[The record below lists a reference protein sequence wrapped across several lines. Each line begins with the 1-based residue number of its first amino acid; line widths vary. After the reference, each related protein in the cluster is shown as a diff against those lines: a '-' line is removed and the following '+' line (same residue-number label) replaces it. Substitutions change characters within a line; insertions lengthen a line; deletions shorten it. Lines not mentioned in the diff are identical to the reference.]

1 MEAGKLEIES
11 GDIDV
16 SATIDSV
23 VQILAPRAQDKKID
37 LNTYIASDVSNYLN
51 GDSGRVRQVL
61 INLIGNA
68 IKFTDS
74 GAVTTH
80 VSVVSESDVQQ
91 RLQIEILDTGVG
103 IPDDVLP
110 RLFARFTQADSST
123 TRKFGG
129 TGLGLAIC
137 KELVELMGGTIG
149 VESELGAGSK
159 FWFELPFARGAAPV
173 DDETTPDVDVSQ
185 LKVLVV
191 DDNAVNREVFE
202 KQLESWGMKVAA
214 ASGAE
219 EALSILET
227 GVREGVPFDLVLLDE
242 AMPGV
247 SGYDVGL
254 RIRANPAFRRIKII
268 IATSA
273 GDRNSDIAT
282 FDGKVVKPV
291 RPSFLKDQIAEVSS
305 RPARADAGASERVL
319 QSSLEP
325 EKADPPNMPP
335 PQKSQ
340 SMRILLVED
349 NAVNQMLASAIL
361 KKAGHKVEVAVDGVE
376 AVAAVQAQPFD
387 AVLMDIQMPE
397 MDGLEATRRIRGLDD
412 PDQSNIYIIAMTAN
426 ALMGDRE
433 KCISTGMNDYLP
445 KPIDQKKLLSALG
458 KASSVALPSTDHEN
472 EPDPENSCLDAS
484 VLDQLEETIGREAVA
499 SMLSMTVAEVPATV
513 ALITAANAEG
523 DLDKIRREVHDM
535 GSNFGSY
542 GAMRLSNHAR
552 AIEKACREGDAAQAS
567 ELTQELPDLVE
578 ETVSVLTVRMPE
590 LKTVGR

>member
-1 MEAGKLEIES
+1 M
-11 GDIDV
+11 
-16 SATIDSV
+16 
-23 VQILAPRAQDKKID
+23 R
-37 LNTYIASDVSNYLN
+37 
-51 GDSGRVRQVL
+51 GDSGRLRQVL

-80 VSVVSESDVQQ
+80 VSLVSETEGQQ
-91 RLQIEILDTGVG
+91 RLRIEILDTGVG

-137 KELVELMGGTIG
+137 KELVDLMDGTIG
-149 VESELGAGSK
+149 ADSEQGVGSK
-159 FWFELPFARGAAPV
+159 FWFELPFARGEVPTEAEALPEV
-173 DDETTPDVDVSQ
+173 DISK
-185 LKVLVV
+185 LRVLIV

-202 KQLESWGMKVAA
+202 KQLKSWGVKVAS
-214 ASGAE
+214 ASGE
-219 EALSILET
+219 EDALSTLET
-227 GVREGVPFDLVLLDE
+227 GVREGAPYDLVLLDE
-242 AMPGV
+242 AMPGA

-268 IATSA
+268 IATSV
-273 GDRNSDIAT
+273 GDRNSSIAT

-291 RPSFLKDQIAEVSS
+291 RPSFLKDKIAEVSS
-305 RPARADAGASERVL
+305 IVTKAEPGVPEQAER
-319 QSSLEP
+319 S
-325 EKADPPNMPP
+325 KADTDGVVASKVQSPA
-335 PQKSQ
+335 KAQ

-361 KKAGHKVEVAVDGVE
+361 KKAGHKVEVAVNGVE

-397 MDGLEATRRIRGLDD
+397 MDGLEAARRIRGLDD
-412 PDQSNIYIIAMTAN
+412 PEQANIYIIAMTAN

-433 KCISTGMNDYLP
+433 KCISAGMNDYLP

-458 KASSVALPSTDHEN
+458 KASSVALPAADVVDEK
-472 EPDPENSCLDAS
+472 DPGDSCLDGS
-484 VLDQLEETIGREAVA
+484 ILDQLEETIGREAVA
-499 SMLSMTVAEVPATV
+499 SMLSMTVAEAPATV

-523 DLDKIRREVHDM
+523 DLDKIRKEVHDM

-552 AIEKACREGDAAQAS
+552 AIEKACREGDAGQAA
-567 ELTQELPDLVE
+567 ELTVELPELVD
-578 ETVSVLTVRMPE
+578 ETVNVLMARVPE